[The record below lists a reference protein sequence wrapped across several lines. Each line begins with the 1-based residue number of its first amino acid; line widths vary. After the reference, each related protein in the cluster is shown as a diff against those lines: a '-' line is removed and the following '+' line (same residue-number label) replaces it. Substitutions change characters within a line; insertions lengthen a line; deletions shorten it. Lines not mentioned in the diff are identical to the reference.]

1 MWTYKVVS
9 LKLGNLVTANFIF
22 GKTRKKYTGEII
34 MFYSGEPKLQTKYQ
48 L

>member
-9 LKLGNLVTANFIF
+9 LKLGNLVIANFIF
-22 GKTRKKYTGEII
+22 GKTRKKI
-34 MFYSGEPKLQTKYQ
+34 LVQ